1 MSLVGAGRSSK
12 IRQAFADGY
21 NVAECAYMF
30 GCTQNMV
37 RKRIR
42 ADVSFVSGLDDARYR
57 DIYPRHESPRVPEK
71 YRSNLKR
78 VAV

>member
-1 MSLVGAGRSSK
+1 MTLVGARRSSK
-12 IRQAFADGY
+12 ILEAFADGY

-42 ADVSFVSGLDDARYR
+42 ADVSFVNDLSETRYR
-57 DIYPRHESPRVPEK
+57 DVYPRHESPRVPEK
-71 YRSNLKR
+71 YRSSLKR
-78 VAV
+78 VVV